1 MKILSNFLYSIR
13 QGIKGVFKN
22 KTMSFISIISV
33 SASLIILGII
43 TSIVL
48 NANKFITE
56 TEYQINEIR
65 VSIKD
70 NLDKSSIEN
79 IKNDL
84 NNIKGIKSIQFKN
97 KETMLNDMKSS
108 WGDDAYLLEGLENPL
123 DDCYIVTLENSQY
136 IDSVSNKI
144 STLNNVKDV
153 EYHEDVIDNFIKVSD
168 SIRNFGSILII
179 FLMLICL
186 VIISNTIKTRVY
198 SKKEEIEIIK
208 YVGGS
213 DSFIKMPFIV
223 EGFTIGIIGSAI
235 ALFTCVYMYKYIIE
249 NISKAISFMNNN
261 MMIQVSDITIL
272 LALTLFITGITIGV
286 VGSIISVKKHLKV

>member
-56 TEYQINEIR
+56 AEYQINEIR

-108 WGDDAYLLEGLENPL
+108 WGEDAYLLEGLENPL

-144 STLNNVKDV
+144 STLNNIKDI

-198 SKKEEIEIIK
+198 SKKEEIEIVK

-235 ALFTCVYMYKYIIE
+235 ALFICVYMYEYIIE

>member
-84 NNIKGIKSIQFKN
+84 NNIKGIKSIEFKN

-144 STLNNVKDV
+144 STLNNVKGV

-168 SIRNFGSILII
+168 SIRNFGSILIV
-179 FLMLICL
+179 FLILICL

-235 ALFTCVYMYKYIIE
+235 ALFTCVYMYEYIIE

-261 MMIQVSDITIL
+261 MMIRVSDITIL

>member
-84 NNIKGIKSIQFKN
+84 NNIKGIKSIEFKN

-198 SKKEEIEIIK
+198 SKKEEIEIVK

>member
-144 STLNNVKDV
+144 STLNNIKDI

-198 SKKEEIEIIK
+198 SKKEEIEIVK

-249 NISKAISFMNNN
+249 NINKAISFMNNN

>member
-198 SKKEEIEIIK
+198 SKKEEIEIVK

>member
-33 SASLIILGII
+33 SASLMILGII

-84 NNIKGIKSIQFKN
+84 NNIKGIKSIEFKN

>member
-108 WGDDAYLLEGLENPL
+108 WGEDAYLLEGLENPL

-144 STLNNVKDV
+144 STLNNIKDI

-198 SKKEEIEIIK
+198 SKKEEIEIVK

>member
-235 ALFTCVYMYKYIIE
+235 ALFTCIYMYKYIIE

>member
-1 MKILSNFLYSIR
+1 MKLLSNFLYSAK
-13 QGIKGVFKN
+13 QGVKGVFKN

-48 NANKFITE
+48 NANQFIKA
-56 TEYQINEIR
+56 TEYEINEIR
-65 VSIKD
+65 VSIND
-70 NLDKSSIEN
+70 NLDTSSIDN
-79 IKNDL
+79 IMSDL
-84 NNIKGIKSIQFKN
+84 NNIKGIKSVEFKD

-108 WGDDAYLLEGLENPL
+108 WGEDSYLLEGLENPL
-123 DDCYIVTLENSQY
+123 DDSYIVTLEDSEN
-136 IDSVSNKI
+136 IDSVSSKI
-144 STLNNVKDV
+144 STLDNIKDV
-153 EYHEDVIDNFIKVSD
+153 EYHEDVIDNFVKISD
-168 SIRNFGSILII
+168 SIRNFGSVLII

-213 DSFIKMPFIV
+213 DSFIKIPFIV
-223 EGFTIGIIGSAI
+223 EGFTIGIIGSTI
-235 ALFTCVYMYKYIIE
+235 ALFICVYMYDYILG
-249 NISKAISFMNNN
+249 NINKVINFMNDN

-272 LALTLFITGITIGV
+272 LAATLFITGITIGV
-286 VGSIISVKKHLKV
+286 TGSVISVKKYLKV

>member
-1 MKILSNFLYSIR
+1 MKLLSNFLYSVK

-48 NANKFITE
+48 NANQFIKMA
-56 TEYQINEIR
+56 EYEINEIR
-65 VSIKD
+65 VSIED
-70 NLDKSSIEN
+70 NLDKSSIDN

-84 NNIKGIKSIQFKN
+84 DNIKGIQSVEFKD

-123 DDCYIVTLENSQY
+123 DDCYIVTLENSED
-136 IDSVSNKI
+136 IEAVSSEI
-144 STLNNVKDV
+144 STISNIKNV
-153 EYHEDVIDNFIKVSD
+153 EYHKDIVDNFIKISD
-168 SIRNFGSILII
+168 SIKNFGSILII
-179 FLMLICL
+179 FLILICL

-213 DSFIKMPFIV
+213 DSFIRMPFIV
-223 EGFTIGIIGSAI
+223 EGFIIGIIGSII
-235 ALFTCVYMYKYIIE
+235 ALFICVYMYKYIIE
-249 NISKAISFMNNN
+249 NINSAISFMNNN
-261 MMIQVSDITIL
+261 MMISVSNIMIFLTT
-272 LALTLFITGITIGV
+272 TLFITGITIGV

>member
-1 MKILSNFLYSIR
+1 MKLLSNFLYSAK
-13 QGIKGVFKN
+13 QGVKGVFKN

-48 NANKFITE
+48 NANQFIKA
-56 TEYQINEIR
+56 TEYEINEIR
-65 VSIKD
+65 VSIND
-70 NLDKSSIEN
+70 NLDTSSIDN
-79 IKNDL
+79 IMNDL
-84 NNIKGIKSIQFKN
+84 NNIKGIKSVEFKD

-108 WGDDAYLLEGLENPL
+108 WGEDSYLLEGLENPL
-123 DDCYIVTLENSQY
+123 DDSYIVTLEDSEN
-136 IDSVSNKI
+136 IESVSSKI
-144 STLNNVKDV
+144 STLDNIKDV
-153 EYHEDVIDNFIKVSD
+153 EYHEDVIDNFVKISD
-168 SIRNFGSILII
+168 SIRNFGSVLII

-213 DSFIKMPFIV
+213 DSFIKIPFIV
-223 EGFTIGIIGSAI
+223 EGFTIGIIGSTI
-235 ALFTCVYMYKYIIE
+235 ALFICVYMYDYILG
-249 NISKAISFMNNN
+249 NINKVINFMNDN

-272 LALTLFITGITIGV
+272 LAATLFITGITIGV
-286 VGSIISVKKHLKV
+286 TGSVISVKKYLKV

>member
-13 QGIKGVFKN
+13 QGIKGAFKN

-108 WGDDAYLLEGLENPL
+108 WGEDAYLLEGLENPL

-144 STLNNVKDV
+144 STLNNIKDI

-198 SKKEEIEIIK
+198 SKKEEIEIVK

>member
-84 NNIKGIKSIQFKN
+84 NNIKGIKSIEFKN

-144 STLNNVKDV
+144 STLNNIKDI

-198 SKKEEIEIIK
+198 SKKEEIEIVK

-235 ALFTCVYMYKYIIE
+235 ALFICVYMYEYIIE

>member
-108 WGDDAYLLEGLENPL
+108 WGEDAYLLEGLENPL

-144 STLNNVKDV
+144 STLNNIKDV

-198 SKKEEIEIIK
+198 SKKEEIEIVK

>member
-108 WGDDAYLLEGLENPL
+108 WGEDAYLLEGLENPL

-144 STLNNVKDV
+144 STLSNIKDI

>member
-1 MKILSNFLYSIR
+1 MILSNFLYSIR

-84 NNIKGIKSIQFKN
+84 NNIKGIKSIEFKD

-108 WGDDAYLLEGLENPL
+108 WGEDAYLLEGLENPL
-123 DDCYIVTLENSQY
+123 DDCYIVTLENSEH
-136 IDSVSNKI
+136 IDSVSSKI
-144 STLNNVKDV
+144 STLKNIKDV

-235 ALFTCVYMYKYIIE
+235 ALFTCVYMYQYIIE
-249 NISKAISFMNNN
+249 NINKAISFMNNN

>member
-84 NNIKGIKSIQFKN
+84 NNIKGIKSIEFKN

-144 STLNNVKDV
+144 STLNNIKDI

-198 SKKEEIEIIK
+198 SKKEEIEIVK

>member
-1 MKILSNFLYSIR
+1 MKLLSNFLYSLK

-48 NANKFITE
+48 NANQFIKM
-56 TEYQINEIR
+56 TEYEINEIR

-70 NLDKSSIEN
+70 NLDKSSIDN

-84 NNIKGIKSIQFKN
+84 NNIKGIKSIEFKD

-108 WGDDAYLLEGLENPL
+108 WGDDSYLLEGLENPL
-123 DDCYIVTLENSQY
+123 DDCYIVTLENSEN
-136 IDSVSNKI
+136 IESVASEI
-144 STLNNVKDV
+144 STINNIKNV
-153 EYHEDVIDNFIKVSD
+153 EYHKDIVDNFIKISD
-168 SIRNFGSILII
+168 SIKNFGSILII
-179 FLMLICL
+179 FLILICL

-223 EGFTIGIIGSAI
+223 EGFTIGIIGSSI
-235 ALFTCVYMYKYIIE
+235 ALFICIYMYKYIME
-249 NISKAISFMNNN
+249 NINSAISFINNN
-261 MMIQVSDITIL
+261 MMVSVLDITIFL
-272 LALTLFITGITIGV
+272 TTTLFITGITIGV